1 MAENNVTWKGG
12 ADFSEECTKLINS
25 YFKTFEPIVL
35 LSRGS
40 GPEPRNWA
48 AYGHGV
54 TEFID
59 KGKESDLI
67 NAIILDVFNI
77 SGILPHL
84 HDLRD
89 KLDDLHYRL
98 EVVLCVDTGS
108 SGSCLPDLAE
118 KYFSSVERILDA
130 VEAEIKD
137 LEGRQAMKE
146 AMAEAKKRSQENAEN
161 KLDEFLSQFQELE
174 DDEKPAE
181 VTSPPSPVKVPEKPA
196 VEAGMQRESYSF
208 SRDLL
213 AKGNECSHIL
223 DMLIQ
228 QKVLVCSNREQDLN
242 TLRTFLFGG
251 QDLGCYL
258 TVRRGGLPGLKSFV
272 SALAAESKNKK
283 LTYGGRINGTIQKW
297 FKQENG
303 NSIGET
309 TMRGLDRVD
318 NVYVHTVQFTKVE
331 NYWTPGN
338 VSGETKN
345 GLGYRKTMFT

>member
-12 ADFSEECTKLINS
+12 AGFSEECTKLINS

-77 SGILPHL
+77 PGILPHL

-174 DDEKPAE
+174 DDEKTAE

-196 VEAGMQRESYSF
+196 VEAGMQRESFRFDVTIGVKNEFEKMFNFLQGYL
-208 SRDLL
+208 DCDNDMEA
-213 AKGNECSHIL
+213 AKTALKSC
-223 DMLIQ
+223 
-228 QKVLVCSNREQDLN
+228 
-242 TLRTFLFGG
+242 LFGTPDNRYKIKINSRG
-251 QDLGCYL
+251 QAAIASFFGEMAFQAGHD
-258 TVRRGGLPGLKSFV
+258 RRATLEFTILKWFVKHDGTSLSSKYVQNNTRTNSTARSFV
-272 SALAAESKNKK
+272 QELFQKK
-283 LTYGGRINGTIQKW
+283 K
-297 FKQENG
+297 E
-303 NSIGET
+303 
-309 TMRGLDRVD
+309 
-318 NVYVHTVQFTKVE
+318 NVYGVTEK
-331 NYWTPGN
+331 G
-338 VSGETKN
+338 
-345 GLGYRKTMFT
+345 